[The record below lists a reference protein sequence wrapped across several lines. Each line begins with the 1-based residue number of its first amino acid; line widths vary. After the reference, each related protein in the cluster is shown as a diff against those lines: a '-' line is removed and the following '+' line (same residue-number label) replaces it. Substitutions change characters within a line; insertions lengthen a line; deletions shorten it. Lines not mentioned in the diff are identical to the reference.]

1 MDELEE
7 NFRSMLKSVVIKVII
22 VLVIKIVEYSEMVLF
37 FEISKKIREF
47 FVLEENE
54 IYGFGFFFFRSDI
67 VKFILNIN
75 IEFLVVFIFWRFGS
89 FELLVGYL
97 G

>member
-1 MDELEE
+1 
-7 NFRSMLKSVVIKVII
+7 MLKSVVSKVII

-37 FEISKKIREF
+37 FEIFRKIWEF
-47 FVLEENE
+47 FILEENE
-54 IYGFGFFFFRSDI
+54 IYGFDLVLFFLDI
-67 VKFILNIN
+67 VKLILNIN
-75 IEFLVVFIFWRFGS
+75 IELLVVFIFWKLGS